1 MFDKQKFFISSI
13 SITLLIFVVFHN
25 VENIIQYRR
34 FLSQDEISKD
44 QIEQQNQDQHRKVRR
59 TFSPGEIDFWICL
72 LIAAILICLAA
83 VCSGMT
89 VGYLSV
95 DELQLEIYKEQG
107 THEQQRQANVI
118 LPIIKQH
125 HMLLCTLLIGNAFCM
140 ESLPIFFDKVVPPA
154 FAVLISVIFIIF
166 AGEIIPQAL
175 CTGPKQ
181 LIIAEKLTPIVK
193 VLMILF
199 WPISYPL
206 AKMLDSYFGEHGST
220 RFQKNELKALIE
232 LHGIQKHATGGGHA
246 NEDQGFTQAEINM
259 ITSTIDLRDKTIG
272 QVMVPIKD
280 VFSVNKNNEL
290 NKETL
295 ARIASS
301 GYSYVTI
308 YENQKENIIGTIR
321 SKQLIDME
329 LTKKTIYELDNLVK
343 PVLFISSETSLFEML
358 MIFKQKKTKIA
369 FVVETNKIDQTNTS
383 RSPNFQIIEDKLLK
397 KVIGLISLKMLF
409 EEIVKK
415 EFHDQDNHIK
425 FNSLKPTLIQPIGKL
440 QNKILIEPEE
450 QH

>member
-1 MFDKQKFFISSI
+1 MFDKNKFLISSI

-25 VENIIQYRR
+25 VENLIQNRR
-34 FLSQDEISKD
+34 FLQEDETINNQTD
-44 QIEQQNQDQHRKVRR
+44 QQHQEEHRNARR
-59 TFSPGEIDFWICL
+59 TYNPMEIDFWICL
-72 LIAAILICLAA
+72 LIAATLICLAA
-83 VCSGMT
+83 ICSGMT

-181 LIIAEKLTPIVK
+181 LVIAEKLTPIVK
-193 VLMILF
+193 ILMILF

-206 AKMLDSYFGEHGST
+206 AKLLDSYFGEHGST

-232 LHGIQKHATGGGHA
+232 LHGIQKHATGGDHA

-259 ITSTIDLRDKTIG
+259 ITSTIDLRDKTVG

-329 LTKKTIYELDNLVK
+329 LTKRKISELDNLVK
-343 PVLFISSETSLFEML
+343 PVLFISGDTSLFEML

-369 FVVETNKIDQTNTS
+369 FVVETNKNDQANTS
-383 RSPNFQIIEDKLLK
+383 RSPNFQVVDDKTQK
-397 KVIGLISLKMLF
+397 NVIGLISLKMLF

-425 FNSLKPTLIQPIGKL
+425 FNSLKPTQIQPIGKL
-440 QNKILIEPEE
+440 QNKMLIEPEE
-450 QH
+450 KQ

>member
-1 MFDKQKFFISSI
+1 MFDKKKFLISSI
-13 SITLLIFVVFHN
+13 SITLLIFTVFHN
-25 VENIIQYRR
+25 VENVIQKRR
-34 FLSQDEISKD
+34 FLSEDDESLNEKH
-44 QIEQQNQDQHRKVRR
+44 EQEEHKNVRK
-59 TFSPGEIDFWICL
+59 TYSPAEIDFWICL
-72 LIAAILICLAA
+72 LIAATLICMAA

-89 VGYLSV
+89 VGYLSI

-107 THEQQRQANVI
+107 TNEQQRQANII

-193 VLMILF
+193 ILMIVF

-206 AKMLDSYFGEHGST
+206 ARMLDSYFGEHGST

-232 LHGIQKHATGGGHA
+232 LHGIQKHATGGGHS

-259 ITSTIDLRDKTIG
+259 ITSTIDLRDKTVE
-272 QVMVPIKD
+272 QVMIPIKD

-321 SKQLIDME
+321 AKQLIDME
-329 LTKKTIYELDNLVK
+329 LTKRKISELDNLVR
-343 PVLFISSETSLFEML
+343 PVLFVQNDTSLFEML
-358 MIFKQKKTKIA
+358 MIFKQRKTKIA
-369 FVVETNKIDQTNTS
+369 FVVETNKIEQTNTQ
-383 RSPNFQIIEDKLLK
+383 RNPNFQIVEEKVQK
-397 KVIGLISLKMLF
+397 KIIGLISLKMLF

-425 FNSLKPTLIQPIGKL
+425 FNSLKPPQIQKIGKS
-440 QNKILIEPEE
+440 QSNIIMEPEE
-450 QH
+450 KK

>member
-1 MFDKQKFFISSI
+1 MFDKKKFLISSI
-13 SITLLIFVVFHN
+13 SITLLIFTIFHN
-25 VENIIQYRR
+25 VENVIQKRR
-34 FLSQDEISKD
+34 FLSEDEASND
-44 QIEQQNQDQHRKVRR
+44 QPEEKSEDEHKNIKRTYSPSEIE
-59 TFSPGEIDFWICL
+59 FWICL
-72 LIAAILICLAA
+72 FIAATLICLAA
-83 VCSGMT
+83 ICSGMT

-107 THEQQRQANVI
+107 TLEQQRQANII

-181 LIIAEKLTPIVK
+181 LIIAEKLTPLVK
-193 VLMILF
+193 ILMILF

-206 AKMLDSYFGEHGST
+206 AKILDSYFGEHGST

-232 LHGIQKHATGGGHA
+232 LHGIQKHATGG
-246 NEDQGFTQAEINM
+246 FTQAEINM
-259 ITSTIDLRDKTIG
+259 ITSTIDLRDKTVEQAMI
-272 QVMVPIKD
+272 PIKD
-280 VFSVNKNNEL
+280 VYSVNKNNEL
-290 NKETL
+290 NRETL

-329 LTKKTIYELDNLVK
+329 LTKRKISELDNLVR
-343 PVLFISSETSLFEML
+343 PVLFIQNDTSLFEML

-369 FVVETNKIDQTNTS
+369 FVVEANKIEQTNTS
-383 RSPNFQIIEDKLLK
+383 RIPNYQTADEKMQK
-397 KVIGLISLKMLF
+397 KIIGLISLKMLF

-425 FNSLKPTLIQPIGKL
+425 IISLKPPQIQPLGRS

-450 QH
+450 KK

>member
-1 MFDKQKFFISSI
+1 MFDKNKFLISSI

-25 VENIIQYRR
+25 VENLIQSRR
-34 FLSQDEISKD
+34 FLQEDETINN
-44 QIEQQNQDQHRKVRR
+44 QTEQQHQEEHRSARR
-59 TFSPGEIDFWICL
+59 TYTPMEIDFWICL
-72 LIAAILICLAA
+72 LIAATLICMAA
-83 VCSGMT
+83 ICSGMT

-193 VLMILF
+193 ILMILF

-206 AKMLDSYFGEHGST
+206 AKLLDSYFGEHGST

-232 LHGIQKHATGGGHA
+232 LHGIQKHATGGDHA

-259 ITSTIDLRDKTIG
+259 ITSTIDLRDKTVG
-272 QVMVPIKD
+272 QVMVLIKD

-329 LTKKTIYELDNLVK
+329 LTKRKISELENLVK
-343 PVLFISSETSLFEML
+343 PVLFISGDTSLFEML

-369 FVVETNKIDQTNTS
+369 FVVETNKNDQANTS
-383 RSPNFQIIEDKLLK
+383 RSPNCQIIEDKSQK
-397 KVIGLISLKMLF
+397 NVIGLISLKMLF

-425 FNSLKPTLIQPIGKL
+425 FNSLKPTQIQPIGKL
-440 QNKILIEPEE
+440 QNKMLIEPEE
-450 QH
+450 KQ